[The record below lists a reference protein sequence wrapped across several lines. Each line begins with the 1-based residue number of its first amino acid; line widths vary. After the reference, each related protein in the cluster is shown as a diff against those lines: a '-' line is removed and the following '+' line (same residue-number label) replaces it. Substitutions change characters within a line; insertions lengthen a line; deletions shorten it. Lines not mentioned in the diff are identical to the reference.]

1 MSHMIY
7 LINSLNCKHCSTH
20 KFIYNHFYTGP
31 ILNMTVSGLS
41 SMLCIIKWNPPFQ
54 YMQYGS
60 FNGYIVECNISN
72 TNTVI
77 TSDIT
82 QKLNVSVIF
91 LKPFT
96 SYICCVTPQ
105 WTTNGVGK
113 SRCIT
118 FTTLEDG
125 E

>member
-1 MSHMIY
+1 
-7 LINSLNCKHCSTH
+7 
-20 KFIYNHFYTGP
+20 
-31 ILNMTVSGLS
+31 MTFSQLS
-41 SMLCIIKWNPPFQ
+41 STRCLIKWNPPFQ

-60 FNGYIVECNISN
+60 FNGYIVMCNILN
-72 TNTVI
+72 TNTII
-77 TSDIT
+77 TSNIT

-105 WTTNGVGK
+105 WTTNEIGK
-113 SRCIT
+113 TQCIN

-125 E
+125 K

>member
-1 MSHMIY
+1 
-7 LINSLNCKHCSTH
+7 
-20 KFIYNHFYTGP
+20 
-31 ILNMTVSGLS
+31 MTISGLS
-41 SMLCIIKWNPPFQ
+41 STHCIITWNPPLQ
-54 YMQYGS
+54 YMQYGR
-60 FNGYIVECNISN
+60 FDGYIVMCNISN
-72 TNTVI
+72 TNTII

-82 QKLNVSVIF
+82 QKLNIPAIF

-105 WTTNGVGK
+105 WTTNGIGK
-113 SRCIT
+113 SQCIN